1 VCDAALR
8 DKLREHGVTH
18 VVNVA
23 DDVPSYHAQEELTYL
38 NLSIADFGGERLSS
52 AIYSKFDHAAQF
64 LRDQVGLV
72 GDPGE
77 VGEGSRRLRAEHC
90 ANGSNLSATV
100 TIAVLMSLYQWDLA
114 RATAFVKARRREFLP
129 SGASRLSMSVLDTM
143 RSVSREKRRVSLRP

>member
-1 VCDAALR
+1 M
-8 DKLREHGVTH
+8 TH

-100 TIAVLMSLYQWDLA
+100 S
-114 RATAFVKARRREFLP
+114 
-129 SGASRLSMSVLDTM
+129 
-143 RSVSREKRRVSLRP
+143 